1 MSNVPIQLGHYRL
14 GKTLGIG
21 SFGKVKLAEHEITG
35 HKVAIKI
42 LNRNKIRSL
51 DMNEKVRREISLLR
65 KMRHPHIIRL
75 YEVIDTPT
83 DIFMVLEYVAG
94 GELFD
99 YIVSKGRLMPEEARH
114 FFHQILSGV
123 EYCHFHRIVHRDL
136 KPENLLLDADNN
148 VKIADFG
155 LSNIMQDGDFLRTSC
170 GSPNYAAPEVIS
182 GSLYAGP
189 EVDVWSCGVILYALL
204 CGSLPFDDESIPNL
218 FKKIRGGMYS
228 LPSHLSEYARDLI
241 PRMLIVDP
249 MKRITIPEIRQHPWF
264 QMDLPPYLR
273 TPPEMIE
280 HESIK
285 IDQEILTQC
294 LQLDFPGITR
304 DKLIQVIRN
313 QESSPF
319 RVVYDL
325 TLDHK
330 NAKIR
335 INELR
340 NVRNREIAPKTFQM
354 DATLLLPG
362 RAPIPMAASPMIT
375 ASPLDHARLH
385 THTMPSI
392 LGNMTH
398 SLPTSVAKRRRWY
411 LGIQSKKEPAHV
423 MSEVYKALHVLHF
436 DWKAAAPYRVKCR
449 WQAPKTSN
457 LYHNK
462 TLNGSRIKIGLQLY
476 KVQQHIYLLDF
487 QKLEGNAFT
496 YMNLCARI
504 ITELKTLS
512 GRPNVNESRVLL
524 GQQMIHGGRNNFKE
538 TVNSTYSAPIV
549 TLRMRTTFFPSENRA
564 IGNAFLSLR
573 PLLFLFSIDIIATI
587 QWETHQKILFDTIR
601 IRIVPRLHSNALEDG
616 SEVEAPLNHLVGQI
630 IWVNVEMGIEKT
642 EENESISIQYQFTP
656 NRNVTSTICHEKS
669 FQLLVTEQLIE
680 FWGTSGLVVNFYR
693 SIHSTPTSEVS
704 AEQSENLRL
713 KALYDVCNEHKDWI
727 KKIESRA
734 IELHAKTETKWSQT
748 QDEICAQLKQ
758 LQLDKENLLQLS
770 ELVQQRLENNDVTS
784 ASKLGD
790 FNEKVIELLEQ
801 HSNMNQL
808 ERKEWIERFQNVG
821 EDLLQKITARETLLQ
836 SQQLVPRNTVSSRM
850 CSLQ

>member
-1 MSNVPIQLGHYRL
+1 MRL
-14 GKTLGIG
+14 RDTNSTGN
-21 SFGKVKLAEHEITG
+21 FITPKNASSS
-35 HKVAIKI
+35 HH
-42 LNRNKIRSL
+42 S
-51 DMNEKVRREISLLR
+51 
-65 KMRHPHIIRL
+65 
-75 YEVIDTPT
+75 T
-83 DIFMVLEYVAG
+83 
-94 GELFD
+94 
-99 YIVSKGRLMPEEARH
+99 LMPEEARH

-241 PRMLIVDP
+241 PRMLVVDP

-280 HESIK
+280 NESVK
-285 IDQEILTQC
+285 IDQEVVNQC

-340 NVRNREIAPKTFQM
+340 DVRNREIAPKTFQM

-375 ASPLDHARLH
+375 ASPLDHTRLH
-385 THTMPSI
+385 THPMPSI

-398 SLPTSVAKRRRWY
+398 SLPTIAVKRRRWY

-524 GQQMIHGGRNNFKE
+524 GQQMMHGARNNFKE
-538 TVNSTYSAPIV
+538 TCNIV
-549 TLRMRTTFFPSENRA
+549 RMRATFLPSENSV
-564 IGNAFLSLR
+564 IGTAFLSLR
-573 PLLFLFSIDIIATI
+573 PLRFLFSIDTIATI
-587 QWETHQKILFDTIR
+587 QWETEQKLLFDTIR
-601 IRIVPRLHSNALEDG
+601 IRIVPQLHSNASKEESDA
-616 SEVEAPLNHLVGQI
+616 EAPLSELIGHIL
-630 IWVNVEMGIEKT
+630 WVNVEMGIEQS
-642 EENESISIQYQFTP
+642 EGIDLISIQYQFTP
-656 NRNVTSTICHEKS
+656 TKNVTSAICHEKS
-669 FQLLVTEQLIE
+669 FQLLITEQLIE
-680 FWGTSGLVVNFYR
+680 FWGTRGLEIHFYR
-693 SIHSTPTSEVS
+693 LIHTVPDAIPEPKGNS
-704 AEQSENLRL
+704 RL
-713 KALYDVCNEHKDWI
+713 ESDCKALLDVCNEQKDWI
-727 KKIESRA
+727 KSIESRA
-734 IELHAKTETKWSQT
+734 NELHANTESKWTQT
-748 QDEICAQLKQ
+748 QDEIRAQLKQ

-770 ELVQQRLENNDVTS
+770 ELVHQRLEQNDAPS

-790 FNEKVIELLEQ
+790 LNEKVIELLEQ
-801 HSNMNQL
+801 QNSLSQSA
-808 ERKEWIERFQNVG
+808 RKELMERFQTVG
-821 EDLLQKITARETLLQ
+821 EDLLQKIIAREKSLQ
-836 SQQLVPRNTVSSRM
+836 SQQLVRRNTVSSRM